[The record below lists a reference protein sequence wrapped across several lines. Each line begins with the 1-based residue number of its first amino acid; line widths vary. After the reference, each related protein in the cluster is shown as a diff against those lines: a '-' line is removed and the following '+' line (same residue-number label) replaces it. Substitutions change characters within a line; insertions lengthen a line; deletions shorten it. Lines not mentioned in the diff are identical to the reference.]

1 MEDELLLGAENSI
14 KKHKPV
20 LIIEIIKSDK
30 DSIDSFLTK
39 IGYKIFPIGMNILAV
54 HEQSPILKNIK
65 ITDNN
70 LTILP

>member
-30 DSIDSFLTK
+30 DGINRFLAK

-54 HEQSPILKNIK
+54 HEQSPILKK
-65 ITDNN
+65 IQVTDNK
-70 LTILP
+70 LAILP